1 MKSNFTS
8 DLRKEKQLS
17 HLLDVY
23 YERSLVYY
31 DTCRVYDMKS
41 QMIGIDL
48 LFTHKQTRDIF
59 NIDEKAQLDYINE
72 DLPTFAFE
80 LGYYKEDSYKEGW
93 LFDKHKKT
101 DFYSLA
107 TAIYEDEPNKFTSCK
122 ITLVN
127 RKMLLAFLSKK
138 AITKKVLTDYC
149 DAYIEHHGKLKIRE
163 LNSRNEG
170 YLYFSKNNKTEKPIN
185 LILKLDFL
193 ITQGIA
199 KRLV

>member
-1 MKSNFTS
+1 MKSKFTS
-8 DLRKEKQLS
+8 DLRKEKKLS

-23 YERSLVYY
+23 YKKKIIHY
-31 DTCRVYDMKS
+31 DTCRVHDMKS
-41 QMIGIDL
+41 QMAGIDI
-48 LFTHKQTRDIF
+48 LFSHKQTKAVF

-80 LGYYKEDSYKEGW
+80 LGYYKVENYKEGW
-93 LFDKHKKT
+93 LFDKNKKT

-107 TAIYEDEPNKFTSCK
+107 TAIYEDEPNIFTSCK

-127 RKMLLAFLSKK
+127 RKMLLGFLDKK
-138 AITKKVLTDYC
+138 AISQKVLKGYC
-149 DAYIEHHGKLKIRE
+149 DANIERHGKLKIKE
-163 LNSRNEG
+163 LNTRTEG
-170 YLYFSKNNKTEKPIN
+170 YLYFSKNNKSEKPIN

-193 ITQGIA
+193 IEQGIA